1 MKRLAEQNETAGGT
15 NETAGGTKK
24 NLPPWQ
30 EKKERNLQTDEP
42 YKM

>member
-30 EKKERNLQTDEP
+30 EKKREESANRRTI
-42 YKM
+42 